1 MKLRSQRE
9 KVSVIK
15 FSGSTSVL
23 SNHPVTGSL
32 FYGSSLEDGKV
43 GSRSLLSS
51 ALLEEERSVNTFAS
65 WKLVGKCKLVR
76 G

>member
-15 FSGSTSVL
+15 FSGSPSVL

-32 FYGSSLEDGKV
+32 FYESSLEDGKV
-43 GSRSLLSS
+43 GSSLLSS